1 MRKLLAVLTQIA
13 LALAIASPLTDLH
26 DSLEPELIKFYD
38 VQQGGSFEF
47 NELATD
53 NPQAAAATID
63 RMQNIVSSYQNELP
77 DLSQAIN
84 EYLDQAKAAITFR
97 NSAADL
103 ELRLWSIKGV
113 LGKDLYK
120 EAANLATQG
129 NLEASQAAY
138 QRFMLVTSRTV
149 DLSDKAEP
157 LILTGN
163 GDALKLLS
171 LRALAFASSQ
181 TFELAQ
187 DTDNTN
193 QAFAM
198 ASKGYGLMLAG
209 ESSEWADRNTLNAL
223 ADGLT
228 TLASGEFNEFRRIL
242 DSIQTKAETFL
253 ASTEGI
259 AEQNMSVA
267 VAQLSAKQSASATS
281 EPAAIPEEIPAPAE
295 LETAQEPDSIVPAE
309 SEIAEGSV
317 PAETETDSEAMP
329 TPVDSAEEP
338 AAAEE
343 SVPAETE
350 TDSEAMPVAN
360 EEFVFAPPGTGGRLI
375 AATLEEELAQLPQP
389 QEVLDQLGLV
399 LGAQGHDSV
408 FSWLE
413 QVSEV
418 RGIIASGQSFSQTG
432 DSESAQIYLEYAL
445 TRYNLQILPIVE
457 IYNPDLAQRT
467 HSLFNRMANA
477 PAIRTSDIA
486 VLVGELQEVEESL
499 FGSTLGPGQSA
510 LVTIE
515 MLTLGLPRAVVFILA
530 GLLAILP
537 IYLLEITFG
546 RVSRYWRYVQYAFF
560 FLLLP
565 ALLEAI
571 SYIGSLLATYGN
583 LPALAFL
590 SNFSILQNVGTQL
603 LWGMLLL
610 LVVVFSTIGW
620 YGLAVQFGVLRER
633 GTPTTT
639 GDATNYDVT
648 GTSSSQV
655 TSSTTVEWDPE
666 EDDF

>member
-329 TPVDSAEEP
+329 
-338 AAAEE
+338 
-343 SVPAETE
+343 
-350 TDSEAMPVAN
+350 VAN